1 MRIAVINET
10 SAAGKNA
17 DIIRALEGR
26 GHDIVNC
33 GMKEPGVAPEL
44 SYVHTSFLSAL
55 LLWLGRVDFVVGG
68 CGTGQGYLNAVL
80 QYPGVV
86 CGHLLGDL
94 DAWLFS
100 RINDGNCVSLAL
112 NQGYG
117 WAGDVNLRLLFDQL
131 FSQERGAGYPAQR
144 ATPQKASRALL
155 AQVSAATHRPFAAIV
170 DALPDEVVR
179 PALAFP
185 GIGALV
191 DPGNVPDGALAHAL
205 KKRMIA

>member
-17 DIIRALEGR
+17 DIVRALEGR
-26 GHDIVNC
+26 GHEIVNC

-55 LLWLGRVDFVVGG
+55 LLNLGRVDFVVGG

-86 CGHLLGDL
+86 CGHLLSDL

-131 FSQERGAGYPAQR
+131 FSPERGAGYPAQR
-144 ATPQKASRALL
+144 AAPQKASRALL
-155 AQVSAATHRPFAAIV
+155 ARVSEATHRPFAAIV

-185 GIGALV
+185 GISALIDAGDSACEALV
-191 DPGNVPDGALAHAL
+191 RALQ
-205 KKRMIA
+205 KRMDA